1 MMQVSITFFQYS
13 LYSLFLL
20 ALRDSTHL
28 NSFMF
33 RQRVTLAINQV
44 QVVGPE
50 NTNFSPVML
59 QLQSHTMSELA
70 LMIKKISKS
79 FDHSY
84 FFFMH

>member
-1 MMQVSITFFQYS
+1 MNYYIYDIISLLNDASITFFQYS

-50 NTNFSPVML
+50 NTNFSSVML
-59 QLQSHTMSELA
+59 QLQSS
-70 LMIKKISKS
+70 IC
-79 FDHSY
+79 
-84 FFFMH
+84 FF

>member
-59 QLQSHTMSELA
+59 QLQSS
-70 LMIKKISKS
+70 IC
-79 FDHSY
+79 
-84 FFFMH
+84 FF